1 MCDYISIPSL
11 HVLPRKELDTNKY
24 LSVLRDINTVLKIEG
39 KLTLE
44 ILQGDYEGSIA
55 TFTPLEGHL
64 KDDVVIRNYSG
75 DYNISCHWAG
85 RLSWKGKKN
94 NPHFIITP
102 NSCRI
107 LPVYKGETILKR
119 FDLKAEN
126 KKLLD
131 STVEDVNDCTLF
143 KGDTVIYMNIRYGCG
158 GKLCYGTI
166 TDFKA
171 HARQG
176 YVSVIVS
183 NNDNP
188 EETSELNYPHMQIIK
203 VTKQEKSYDHN

>member
-1 MCDYISIPSL
+1 MSDYISIPSL
-11 HVLPRKELDTNKY
+11 HVVPRKELDTNKE
-24 LSVLRDINTVLKIEG
+24 LSVLRTINNMLKEDG

-44 ILQGDYEGSIA
+44 ILEGDYKGSIA
-55 TFTPLEGHL
+55 TFTPLEGFL
-64 KDDVVIRNYSG
+64 KEDVVIRNYGG
-75 DYNISCHWAG
+75 DYNINCHWTG

-94 NPHFIITP
+94 NPQFIITP
-102 NSCRI
+102 DSCKI
-107 LPVYKGETILKR
+107 LPEYKGDTLLKR
-119 FDLKAEN
+119 FDLKAES
-126 KKLLD
+126 KKLLE

-143 KGDTVIYMNIRYGCG
+143 KGDTVIYMNLRYGCG
-158 GKLCYGTI
+158 GKLCYGTV

-183 NNDNP
+183 NSNSP

-203 VTKQEKSYDHN
+203 ITK